1 MGVGKGGEKE
11 REGERRGG
19 EKRERK
25 TVGEKVGQEE
35 EYRRAKFYNRNEKI
49 SKNVNYQL
57 VRELLWPFDKKKKK

>member
-1 MGVGKGGEKE
+1 MGVGEGGEKE

-35 EYRRAKFYNRNEKI
+35 ETEGLNFIVEMKRFQRM
-49 SKNVNYQL
+49 STTS
-57 VRELLWPFDKKKKK
+57 